1 MNLTDPII
9 RGVGIPLSSP
19 EARGQR
25 DDGQNYFRM
34 TRRGLISFPREDHAN
49 VEQSVDCHMH
59 QEILL
64 ERDIPSFR
72 IREYKVVR
80 LIPKRAAAPFGPM
93 ITPRVCCSVLQMCSR
108 FKSSRVTG
116 SPGELTSAPDPSL
129 ARGQQRVLPDVSITL
144 HSMKFCSSRIFP
156 GHE

>member
-1 MNLTDPII
+1 MTH
-9 RGVGIPLSSP
+9 RGGLS
-19 EARGQR
+19 
-25 DDGQNYFRM
+25 
-34 TRRGLISFPREDHAN
+34 SFPREDHAN
-49 VEQSVDCHMH
+49 VEQSVCHMD

-64 ERDIPSFR
+64 EREIPSFR
-72 IREYKVVR
+72 MRAYKVVR
-80 LIPKRAAAPFGPM
+80 LIPNRAAAPFGPM

-116 SPGELTSAPDPSL
+116 SPDELTSAPDPSL
-129 ARGQQRVLPDVSITL
+129 ARGQQRVPPDVSITL